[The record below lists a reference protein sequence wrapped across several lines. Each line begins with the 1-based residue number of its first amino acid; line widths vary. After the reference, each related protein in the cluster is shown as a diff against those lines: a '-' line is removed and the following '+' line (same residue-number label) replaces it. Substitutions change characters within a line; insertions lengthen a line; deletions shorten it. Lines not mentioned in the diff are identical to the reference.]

1 MKEQLNADGTITL
14 TFELEEELYYRA
26 KEILEA
32 QGYTIEEAVVL
43 FIKAVVACGT
53 IPFPV
58 TAAELAAAR
67 AMCGGDT
74 E

>member
-1 MKEQLNADGTITL
+1 MREQINDDGTVTL
-14 TFELEEELYYRA
+14 TIELDEKLYYRA

-32 QGYTIEEAVVL
+32 QGYTLEEAVVL

-58 TAAELAAAR
+58 TEEELATAR
-67 AMCGGDT
+67 AMCGG
-74 E
+74 EKE